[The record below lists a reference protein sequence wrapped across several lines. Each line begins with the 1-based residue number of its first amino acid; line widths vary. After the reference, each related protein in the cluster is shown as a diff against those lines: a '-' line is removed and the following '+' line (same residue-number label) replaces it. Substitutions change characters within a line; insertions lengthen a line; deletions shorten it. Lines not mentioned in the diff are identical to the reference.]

1 MAKNARAHIRPR
13 LKKSDRIA
21 LNVSRVVIWVFLLFM
36 IFPAFWIFAA
46 SFSKGDSFFMNSLLP
61 SQMSLDNYGKLFSD
75 TDFVLWVFNS
85 LKLCVFVSLIQ
96 LFLTSTAAY
105 AFSRLRFPGRKNGM
119 KALLLLQVF
128 PNSMAIAGYYILI
141 YRFNLVDRLFAV
153 VLVLSGCSA
162 FNIWLL
168 KSYMDGIPKE
178 LDEAA
183 FVDGASHLQAF
194 WKIVLPL
201 ATPEIVVILL
211 FTFISTYSEYVIT
224 SVFLQSPQKFTLA
237 IGLQSFI
244 TNQFAAH
251 WTLFAAASVLASLP
265 IMAIFMAL
273 QKFIQNGLTAGG
285 VKE

>member
-1 MAKNARAHIRPR
+1 MRKPR
-13 LKKSDRIA
+13 KIKKRMTKEDRTA
-21 LNVSRVVIWVFLLFM
+21 LSVSRIIIWIVMLL
-36 IFPAFWIFAA
+36 IIYPAFWIFSA
-46 SFSKGDSFFMNSLLP
+46 SFSTGDSFFMSSLFP
-61 SQMSLDNYGKLFSD
+61 TQISFNNYRQLFSK
-75 TDFVLWVFNS
+75 TDFALWVTNS
-85 LKLCVFVSLIQ
+85 LKLCLYVSVIQ
-96 LFLTSTAAY
+96 LFLTSMAAY
-105 AFSRLRFPGRKNGM
+105 AFSRLRFPGKKNGL

-128 PNSMAIAGYYILI
+128 PSSMAISGYYILI
-141 YRFNLVDRLFAV
+141 YHFNLVDNLFAII
-153 VLVLSGCSA
+153 LVLSGCSA

-183 FVDGASHLQAF
+183 FVDGANYRQVFL
-194 WKIVLPL
+194 KIVLPL
-201 ATPEIVVILL
+201 SMPQLIVIFL
-211 FTFISTYSEYVIT
+211 FTFIATYSEYVLT

-237 IGLQSFI
+237 LGLQSFI

-265 IMAIFMAL
+265 IMILFMAL